1 MTSIL
6 EVEQLDTLS
15 SNTSSTI
22 TIGGTNATTLN
33 LGSNITGG
41 SLTMTPAFKARK
53 TSDQSITHGATA
65 KVLYE
70 TEDLD
75 TDSAFASSRFT
86 VPSGKDGEYFFS
98 WSFDIINTSN
108 QLEAWNTYLYKNG
121 SNVFETVWNSG
132 NNSNIFRR
140 INHSYSCIQDAVAS
154 DYFEIYFYYESTGST
169 SGSLLQANKA
179 NFFTGFKLIG
189 A

>member
-1 MTSIL
+1 MTSIIKVNTFQDTNGNAL
-6 EVEQLDTLS
+6 FNSDGSGNVTLS
-15 SNTSSTI
+15 AGAMKN
-22 TIGGTNATTLN
+22 
-33 LGSNITGG
+33 
-41 SLTMTPAFKARK
+41 TPAFKARK

-65 KVLYE
+65 KALYE

-121 SNVFETVWNSG
+121 SSVFETVWNSG
-132 NNSNIFRR
+132 NSSNVFRR

-154 DYFEIYFYYESTGST
+154 DYFEIYFY
-169 SGSLLQANKA
+169 
-179 NFFTGFKLIG
+179 FFFSFY
-189 A
+189 

>member
-1 MTSIL
+1 MTSIIKVNTFQDTNGNAL
-6 EVEQLDTLS
+6 FNSDGSGNVTLS
-15 SNTSSTI
+15 ASAMKN
-22 TIGGTNATTLN
+22 
-33 LGSNITGG
+33 
-41 SLTMTPAFKARK
+41 TPAFKARK

-65 KVLYE
+65 KALYE

-121 SNVFETVWNSG
+121 SSVFETVWNSG
-132 NNSNIFRR
+132 NSSNVFRR

-179 NFFTGFKLIG
+179 NFFTGYRLIG